1 MKKTLTRILSLVLA
15 VIAVFGLMTAPA
27 SAASGIS
34 VSDSANTVKVDTSG
48 GKFVVVTKSDAKL
61 RTKANGFSSTYV
73 TCSKG
78 TLIQINGSSGDYYK
92 VKMGGV
98 NYYIL
103 KSDVKKAG
111 STFAASIDY
120 TVNSKGSAVRT
131 GPAAKSDIAY
141 KLPKGTAFLLCGT
154 LRRADNS
161 NLWLVVYDTNS
172 RNLVYLFSGNSAC
185 VCANAKFTVSAS
197 TNTVNT
203 RGTLQLKASYSPSAL
218 TNSITWTSSDKSV
231 ATVSSKGIVTG
242 ISAGTATITATVDG
256 LNGAVSVSTDIT
268 VSPKIQL
275 DVPVLRQYDS
285 RWKNK
290 YIANSNATIGKYGCL
305 LTSISAVYSYDTGK
319 TVTPDA
325 MDDLLKFTSGG
336 ALYWDSLEEI
346 GYYRHS
352 HGKKVS
358 NAMLTAIYEQLK
370 QGNPVI
376 IGGKNSKGGTHWVTI
391 TGFTGSSSSTSS
403 FKSSQFTIMDSG
415 NSKRTTL
422 QDFINSYPSLF
433 NLVY

>member
-27 SAASGIS
+27 SAASGLS
-34 VSDSANTVKVDTSG
+34 VSDSTGTVKVDTSG
-48 GKFVVVTKSDAKL
+48 GKFVVVTKSNAKL
-61 RTKANGFSSTYV
+61 KTKANSFSSTYV

-78 TLIQINGSSGDYYK
+78 TLLQINGSNGDYYK
-92 VKMGGV
+92 VKMGGT

-111 STFAASIDY
+111 TYNANIDY
-120 TVNSKGSAVRT
+120 TVNNKNSAVRT
-131 GPAAKSDIAY
+131 GPAAKSDIAF

-172 RNLVYLFSGNSAC
+172 RNLVYLYSGNSAC
-185 VCANAKFTVSAS
+185 VCTQVKLTVSAS

-218 TNSITWTSSDKSV
+218 TNSITWTSSNPAV
-231 ATVSSKGIVTG
+231 ATVSSKGVVTG
-242 ISAGTATITATVDG
+242 ITAGTATITATVDG
-256 LNGAVSVSTDIT
+256 LNGTVSVSTNIT

-285 RWKNK
+285 KWKNK
-290 YIANSNATIGKYGCL
+290 YIAKSNATIGKYGCL

-336 ALYWDSLEEI
+336 ALYWDSLEKY
-346 GYYRHS
+346 GYSRHS

-358 NAMLTAIYEQLK
+358 DAMLSAIYEQLK

-376 IGGKNSKGGTHWVTI
+376 IGGKNAKGGTHWVTI
-391 TGFTGSSSSTSS
+391 TGFTGSSSSSSS
-403 FKSSQFTIMDSG
+403 FKASLFTIMDSG

-422 QDFINSYPSLF
+422 QDFINSYPTISS
-433 NLVY
+433 LVY